1 MIDSFQ
7 TNVNSE
13 KSEMLKRLLR
23 ENLRSQSLSYG
34 VAIVAMIVIAVTTAL
49 TAWIMKDIIDSMV
62 QSGDR
67 NKVFAIAGAVAL
79 IFTVKGLAG
88 YVQVVA
94 LSRAGNRIV
103 ADQQRR
109 LYDRL
114 LEHGVAF
121 FNTLDTSNIL
131 MRVTASAH
139 AARTVID
146 TLITGFVRDL
156 LTLIGL
162 IIVMIYQ
169 QPTLSFFSLIFGPLA
184 ILGVRQILK
193 RVQGIVEANM
203 VSAAEII
210 RVLQETSTGIRVV
223 KAFALEKHMAAR
235 MNTAVTTVES
245 RSNAMARL
253 SGATSPLMETLSGF
267 AIASVVALSTVSIFG
282 DAATSPGELMS
293 FVTALL
299 MAYDPA
305 KRLARMRVGIQA
317 GLVGVG
323 LMYQILDTP
332 IAVSEEADAR
342 DLPEGPGK
350 IIFNKVSFNYEDNKS
365 LLRNLDVTFEAGK
378 TTALVGPSGGGKST
392 IINLI
397 LRLYDPVQ
405 GQIEIDGFDLR
416 QATFASLRDKI
427 AFVGQE
433 TFLFAGSL
441 KQNIAMGR
449 ANATNDEIIAA
460 AKAANAHDFIQSM
473 PQQYDSDVGENGG
486 NLSGGQRQRIAIAR
500 AILRDSPIL
509 IMDEATSALDSES
522 EFLVNEALQKL
533 SKGRTTIV
541 IAHRLS
547 TILNADKIV
556 VIKDGEVAEQGTQGE
571 LLSQNGLF
579 QTLYDR
585 QFSSGPATLG

>member
-1 MIDSFQ
+1 
-7 TNVNSE
+7 
-13 KSEMLKRLLR
+13 MLKRLLR
-23 ENLRSQSLSYG
+23 ENLRAQAFNYS
-34 VAIVAMIVIAVTTAL
+34 VAILAMIVIAVMTAL
-49 TAWIMKDIIDSMV
+49 TAWIMKDIIDSMA
-62 QSGDR
+62 QTDDR
-67 NKVFAIAGAVAL
+67 RQVYLVAGLVAL
-79 IFTVKGLAG
+79 IFSIKGFAT

-103 ADQQRR
+103 ADQQRK

-114 LEHGVAF
+114 LEHGIEF
-121 FNTLDTSNIL
+121 FNSLSSSNIL
-131 MRVTASAH
+131 MRVTTSAQ
-139 AARTVID
+139 AARGVID
-146 TLITGFVRDL
+146 TMIMGFVRDL

-162 IIVMIYQ
+162 IVVMVYQ
-169 QPTLSFFSLIFGPLA
+169 QPTLSLFSLIFGPLA

-203 VSAAEII
+203 VSTAEII
-210 RVLQETSTGIRVV
+210 KVVQETSAGIRVI
-223 KAFALEKHMAAR
+223 KAFALEKQMADR
-235 MNTAVTTVES
+235 MDAAVSMVES

-267 AIASVVALSTVSIFG
+267 AIASVVALSTVGFFG
-282 DAATSPGELMS
+282 GIATSPGELMS
-293 FVTALL
+293 FITALL

-305 KRLARMRVGIQA
+305 KKLARMRISIQA
-317 GLVGVG
+317 DLVGVG

-332 IAVSEEADAR
+332 IAVSEESDAR
-342 DLPEGPGK
+342 PLPDGPCQIALKK
-350 IIFNKVSFNYEDNKS
+350 ISFNYENNKP
-365 LLRNLDVTFEAGK
+365 LLRGLDVIFEAGK

-397 LRLYDPVQ
+397 LRLYDPVE
-405 GQIEIDGFDLR
+405 GQVKIDDFDLR
-416 QATFASLRDKI
+416 KATFASLRDKI
-427 AFVGQE
+427 SFVGQE

-449 ANATNDEIIAA
+449 ENATDDEIIEAA
-460 AKAANAHDFIQSM
+460 RAANAHDFIQKTLH
-473 PQQYDSDVGENGG
+473 QYETDVGENGG

-533 SKGRTTIV
+533 SKDRTTVV

-547 TILNADKIV
+547 TIMNADRIV
-556 VIKDGEVAEQGTQGE
+556 VIKDGQVVEQGIQSE
-571 LLSQNGLF
+571 LISQNGVF
-579 QTLYDR
+579 KGLYDR
-585 QFSSGPATLG
+585 QFNTNSPTLDCLT

>member
-1 MIDSFQ
+1 MIEPPKANRH
-7 TNVNSE
+7 T
-13 KSEMLKRLLR
+13 EMLGRLLR
-23 ENLRSQSLSYG
+23 ENLRAQAFSYG
-34 VAIVAMIVIAVTTAL
+34 AAIVAMIVIAAMTAL

-62 QSGDR
+62 EAGDR
-67 NKVFAIAGAVAL
+67 AKVFAVAGAVAL
-79 IFTVKGLAG
+79 IFTVKGIAN

-103 ADQQRR
+103 ANQQRK
-109 LYDRL
+109 LYDKL
-114 LEHGVAF
+114 LQHGVAF
-121 FNTLDTSNIL
+121 FSSLDTSHIL
-131 MRVTASAH
+131 MRVTSSAQ
-139 AARTVID
+139 AARSVID
-146 TLITGFVRDL
+146 TLIMGFVRDL

-162 IIVMIYQ
+162 VVVMVYQ
-169 QPTLSFFSLIFGPLA
+169 QPTLSLFALVFGPFA
-184 ILGVRQILK
+184 ILGMRQILK

-203 VSAAEII
+203 MSMAEII
-210 RVLQETSTGIRVV
+210 KAVQETSTGIRVV

-235 MNTAVTTVES
+235 MNSAIKIVED
-245 RSNAMARL
+245 RSNALARL

-282 DAATSPGELMS
+282 DTTTSPGELMS

-305 KRLARMRVGIQA
+305 KRLARMRVNIEA
-317 GLVGVG
+317 GLIGVG
-323 LMYQILDTP
+323 MMYQVLDTP
-332 IAVSEEADAR
+332 ISVSEQPDAR
-342 DLPEGPGK
+342 PLPDGPGK
-350 IIFNKVSFNYEDNKS
+350 VDFKKVTFNYENS
-365 LLRNLDVTFEAGK
+365 NALLRDFDVTFEAGK

-397 LRLYDPVQ
+397 LRLYDPAE
-405 GQIEIDGFDLR
+405 GQIQIDGFDLR
-416 QATFASLRDKI
+416 HATFASLRDKI

-441 KQNIAMGR
+441 KQNISMGR
-449 ANATNDEIIAA
+449 EDASDEEIIAA
-460 AKAANAHDFIQSM
+460 ARAANAHDFIQSM
-473 PQQYDSDVGENGG
+473 PEQYETDAGENGG

-522 EFLVNEALQKL
+522 EYLVNEALQKL

-547 TILNADKIV
+547 TILSADKIV
-556 VIKDGEVAEQGTQGE
+556 VVKEGQVVEQGTQSE
-571 LLSQNGLF
+571 LLSQNGIF
-579 QTLYDR
+579 RNLYDR
-585 QFSSGPATLG
+585 QFSAAE

>member
-1 MIDSFQ
+1 MIDNLHSKI
-7 TNVNSE
+7 NG
-13 KSEMLKRLLR
+13 KMLKQLLQ
-23 ENLRSQSLSYG
+23 ENLRAQFFSYG
-34 VAIVAMIVIAVTTAL
+34 IAIVAMIVIAITTAL

-67 NKVFAIAGAVAL
+67 TKVFVVAGAVAL
-79 IFTVKGLAG
+79 IFTVKGLAN

-103 ADQQRR
+103 ADQQRK
-109 LYDRL
+109 LYGRL

-121 FNTLDTSNIL
+121 FNTLDSSNIL

-139 AARTVID
+139 AVRTVIE
-146 TLITGFVRDL
+146 TLIMGVVRDL

-162 IIVMIYQ
+162 CVVMIYQ
-169 QPTLSFFSLIFGPLA
+169 QPTLSLFSLIFGPLA
-184 ILGVRQILK
+184 IIGVRLILK

-203 VSAAEII
+203 ASAAEII
-210 RVLQETSTGIRVV
+210 KVIQETSTGIRIV
-223 KAFALEKHMAAR
+223 KAFALENHMAAR
-235 MNTAVTTVES
+235 MNAAVSTVED

-267 AIASVVALSTVSIFG
+267 AIASVVALSTVNIFG
-282 DAATSPGELMS
+282 NAATSPGELMS

-305 KRLARMRVGIQA
+305 KRLAQMRVKIQA

-332 IAVSEEADAR
+332 IAVNETTDAR

-350 IIFNKVSFNYEDNKS
+350 VAFNKISFNYEDNNP
-365 LLRNLDVTFEAGK
+365 LLQNLDVTFEAGK

-397 LRLYDPVQ
+397 LRLYDPVE
-405 GQIEIDGFDLR
+405 GSIEVDGFDLR
-416 QATFASLRDKI
+416 HATFSSLRDKI

-433 TFLFAGSL
+433 TFLFGNTL
-441 KQNIAMGR
+441 KKNISMGR
-449 ANATNDEIIAA
+449 ENATDEEIIAA
-460 AKAANAHDFIQSM
+460 AKAANAHDFIQSL
-473 PQQYDSDVGENGG
+473 PQKYDTEVGENGG

-500 AILRDSPIL
+500 AILRNSPIL

-533 SKGRTTIV
+533 SRGRTTIV

-547 TILNADKIV
+547 TILSADKIV
-556 VIKDGEVAEQGTQGE
+556 VIKDGGVAEQGTQNE

-579 QTLYDR
+579 QALYDR
-585 QFSSGPATLG
+585 QFNSGPATI

>member
-1 MIDSFQ
+1 MMIDSFQ
-7 TNVNSE
+7 ANIN
-13 KSEMLKRLLR
+13 SEMLKRLLR
-23 ENLRSQSLSYG
+23 ENLRAQSFSYS

-67 NKVFAIAGAVAL
+67 MKVFAIAGAVAL
-79 IFTVKGLAG
+79 IFTIKGLAT

-103 ADQQRR
+103 ANQQRK

-121 FNTLDTSNIL
+121 FNTLDSSNIL
-131 MRVTASAH
+131 MRVTTSAQ
-139 AARTVID
+139 AARGVID
-146 TLITGFVRDL
+146 TLIMGFVRDL

-162 IIVMIYQ
+162 IVVMVYQ
-169 QPTLSFFSLIFGPLA
+169 QPTLSLFSLIFGPLA

-203 VSAAEII
+203 ASTAEII
-210 RVLQETSTGIRVV
+210 KVVQETSTGIRVV
-223 KAFALEKHMAAR
+223 KAFALEKHMARR
-235 MNTAVTTVES
+235 MNAAVTTVES

-282 DAATSPGELMS
+282 DTATSPGELMS

-332 IAVSEEADAR
+332 IAVSEDAEAR
-342 DLPEGPGK
+342 PLPEGPGEVV
-350 IIFNKVSFNYEDNKS
+350 FNKVSFNYEANKA
-365 LLRNLDVTFEAGK
+365 LLRSLDVTFEAGK

-397 LRLYDPVQ
+397 LRLYDPVD

-416 QATFASLRDKI
+416 RATFASLRDKI

-449 ANATNDEIIAA
+449 ENAADDEIIAA
-460 AKAANAHDFIQSM
+460 AKAANAHDFIQAM
-473 PQQYDSDVGENGG
+473 PQRYNTDVGENGG

-533 SKGRTTIV
+533 SRGRTTIV

-547 TILNADKIV
+547 TILSADKIV
-556 VIKDGEVAEQGTQGE
+556 VIKEGEVAEQGPQGE
-571 LLSQNGLF
+571 LLLQNGLF
-579 QTLYDR
+579 RALYDR
-585 QFSSGPATLG
+585 QFSTPNEH